1 MELSPEQDKVTLL
14 DLLRQKLIYLRVNWT
29 PCILDSTLHYL
40 KEEDRVPGCTDSQRV
55 EGCGL

>member
-1 MELSPEQDKVTLL
+1 MELSTEQDKVTLL

-29 PCILDSTLHYL
+29 PCILDSALHYL
-40 KEEDRVPGCTDSQRV
+40 KEGDRVPECTDSQRM